1 MYLFIDLL
9 IDLVVSHKFN
19 NQMQLIGNTK
29 LCYRIL
35 AKTFVK
41 HDLTALIS

>member
-9 IDLVVSHKFN
+9 SDLVVSHTFN
-19 NQMQLIGNTK
+19 NQMQLNGNTK
-29 LCYRIL
+29 TVLPNL
-35 AKTFVK
+35 GKTFVK

>member
-9 IDLVVSHKFN
+9 IDLVVSHNFN

-29 LCYRIL
+29 TVLPNLGKNLRQ
-35 AKTFVK
+35 A
-41 HDLTALIS
+41 